1 MDIKRKT
8 AFLLLVGAAAA
19 ASVAYAEETNV
30 QAQAASPFK
39 WGGDIRLRE
48 VYFDNIPTSTG
59 GEARGGVNHFQ
70 RYRTRLWGEYHPN
83 EEFYVRARLF
93 NEFRTVQEPNNPNTW
108 SAFDETSFDN
118 LFIDWKHDLWDIR
131 IGRQD
136 LIYGT
141 GKLILD
147 GTPLDGSRTIYF
159 DAAKAVYKGIDDTTV
174 DFLAMYTASK
184 DKLALHSQDRSV
196 NGLTDPTYDDA
207 EAGGGVYIKN
217 KTHAELPWEA
227 YYIAKTKQDGMTDQL
242 NTVGT
247 RLMPK
252 ISKAIDGNLE
262 VAYQSGADASAYMI
276 DALGSWHIE
285 ALEEQK
291 GTAGLGWYHLSG
303 DDPNSTQDEG
313 WNPIFA
319 RWPQYSELYVYS
331 FGPPDGGIGRWSNV
345 SMPHVDFSIAPCK
358 GYKTELLLGYM
369 FAPEDDGAG
378 GGHNRGW
385 LFTWW
390 NHFTIAEKLFC
401 QTDKL
406 GGHFLLELMDPND
419 YYTGDQRQHTAVFA
433 RAELSY
439 SF

>member
-1 MDIKRKT
+1 MDIKRKS

-19 ASVAYAEETNV
+19 ASVASAGETNV

-59 GEARGGVNHFQ
+59 GEARGGANHFQ
-70 RYRTRLWGEYHPN
+70 RYRTRLWGEYHHN
-83 EEFYVRARLF
+83 DDLFIRARLF
-93 NEFRTVQEPNNPNTW
+93 NEFRTAQAPNGAKNTW
-108 SAFDETSFDN
+108 AAFDETSFDN
-118 LFIDWKHDLWDIR
+118 LFIDWKQDLWDIR

-174 DFLAMYTASK
+174 DFFAMYTYSK
-184 DKLALHSQDRSV
+184 DKLAIHSQDRSV
-196 NGLTDPTYDDA
+196 NGLTTGGYDEA

-217 KTHAELPWEA
+217 KSHEKLPWEA
-227 YYIAKTKQDGMTDQL
+227 YYIAKTKEEGMTDRL
-242 NTVGT
+242 NTVGS
-247 RLMPK
+247 RLMPRF
-252 ISKAIDGNLE
+252 SSAFSGNLE
-262 VAYQSGADASAYMI
+262 FAYQSAPDVSEFMV
-276 DALGSWHIE
+276 DALANWHIP
-285 ALEEQK
+285 AMEEQK
-291 GTAGLGWYHLSG
+291 ATLGSGWYHIS
-303 DDPNSTQDEG
+303 EE

-319 RWPQYSELYVYS
+319 RWPQYSELFVYS

-345 SMPHVDFSIAPCK
+345 SMPHIDFSIAPCK

-369 FAPEDDGAG
+369 FAPEDNGAG

-406 GGHFLLELMDPND
+406 GGHFLLELMDPGD
-419 YYTGDQRQHTAVFA
+419 YYTGDQREHTAVFA